1 MRRGLKVIAWV
12 AAFAAFA
19 GVGAFIASRSN
30 PFPPG
35 VEDPGA
41 RPTPSATVSASLIP
55 DGAQRWWGNVRA
67 KTYHDLFVGGRCR
80 TDWFISL
87 TFSVA
92 ADGAISGTGTA
103 TLQGGLRCDFTTAQ
117 IQAESIGLAV
127 GGHRR
132 GALLDLSLDPASFDP
147 EGSSDYGGLVATLPR
162 LPSVR
167 LDDPTAPERFVEVRV
182 PDGGQGTYVG
192 AYLTGLRGPRP

>member
-1 MRRGLKVIAWV
+1 MRRGLKIIAWI
-12 AAFAAFA
+12 AAFAACA

-41 RPTPSATVSASLIP
+41 RPTPSATVTASPIP
-55 DGAQRWWGNVRA
+55 DGAERWWGNVRA

-80 TDWFISL
+80 TDWYIRL
-87 TFSVA
+87 AFSVD
-92 ADGAISGTGTA
+92 ADGAISGSGTA
-103 TLQGGLRCDFTTAQ
+103 RLQGGLQCDFTTAQ
-117 IQAESIGLAV
+117 IQAEAITLLV

-132 GALLDLSLDPASFDP
+132 GALLDLSLDPESFVP
-147 EGSSDYGGLVATLPR
+147 EGSNDYGGLVATLPR
-162 LPSVR
+162 LPSVPV
-167 LDDPTAPERFVEVRV
+167 DDPAAPERYVEVRV